1 MKAFAIPLNIR
12 INEGRHSFNVSGE
25 HCFLYLL
32 YRFHSP
38 SIRLALDAQ
47 KFGYDYSTLSKIM
60 TATCNFI
67 DEHHQHRLNSLHRI
81 VHRFEEFNSRIVS
94 SFQDRE
100 QGNVPVPPDMQRCS
114 LFTDASRFRISRP
127 SGHNAVQRAYYN
139 GHKKTHNHAVQGT
152 YGPDGIFYDC
162 FDQLVGR
169 HNDKRLMRDSQLNGL
184 LRHLQQ
190 GRPQQ
195 FWTYCDKGYD
205 WDTHVRSAAHHQDG
219 ITAVEGANNYL
230 MSRVWLCFATLPLIG
245 NHEELQVQL
254 KDVPSI
260 VRIAFLLTNAH
271 VCLNQSL
278 TGMYFKIV
286 KLRR

>member
-47 KFGYDYSTLSKIM
+47 KLGYDYSTLSKIM

-205 WDTHVRSAAHHQDG
+205 WDTHVRSA
-219 ITAVEGANNYL
+219 
-230 MSRVWLCFATLPLIG
+230 
-245 NHEELQVQL
+245 
-254 KDVPSI
+254 I
-260 VRIAFLLTNAH
+260 VYILAYIFT
-271 VCLNQSL
+271 
-278 TGMYFKIV
+278 F
-286 KLRR
+286 